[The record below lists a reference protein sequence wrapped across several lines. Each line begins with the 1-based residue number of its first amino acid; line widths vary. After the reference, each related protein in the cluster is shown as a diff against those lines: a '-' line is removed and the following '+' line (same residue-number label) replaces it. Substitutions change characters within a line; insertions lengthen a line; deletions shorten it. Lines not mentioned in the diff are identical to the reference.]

1 MNKKPLF
8 LLISIVIIA
17 SLIYYFESSKITSA
31 NITNTETVEVNTN
44 EQLSQEQL
52 RRIQEKEKLYQ
63 KAPELVGISGYLNA
77 DEIKISDLKNKIV
90 QVDFWTYTCI
100 NCIRTLP
107 YLTEW
112 DEKYRDKGLV
122 IIGVHT
128 PEFEFEKNYD
138 NVKAAIEK
146 YNIKYPVVQD
156 NDYAT
161 WQAYK
166 NRYWPHKYLIDND
179 GFIRYDHIGEGAYEE
194 TEKKIQELLSELGQD
209 ISDMETSKLEDKT
222 PAKTLTPELYAGY
235 SFALPRGQ
243 NIGNN
248 GGLLKDEIVDYKL
261 PENIKQDKIYLE
273 GKWKSNPDNLQAQ
286 DEEKSSIILN
296 FLASSVNIVSNK
308 PTESLKLEVFID
320 NEYVKQGMAGQD
332 VQFENGKVFVLINEA
347 RLYNIFNG
355 EYGRYTLRVSTD
367 SQDFSFNAFTFG

>member
-90 QVDFWTYTCI
+90 LVDFWTYTCI